1 MIIMLAVSI
10 LEISFALFSIIT
22 KSHYPKEK
30 SILRIIYA
38 VVFLILVVSPVIDWG
53 FRYYAICFVLILL
66 AIISVIH
73 LIRRKGHTREY
84 RALCALLKAFG
95 IILIVFT
102 SSIPLLL
109 FPYPKEIIETTGI
122 YQVLTQDYTYTDES
136 RVESYTDSGEK
147 RRLNVQFWYPNTNK
161 GESPLILFSH
171 GGLGIKSSNESLFS
185 ELASHGYI
193 VCSIDHTYQCLYTTD
208 EDGATTWIDL
218 GYMRELFKE
227 DPRSNIELSYEYYQK
242 WMNIRTQDINVV
254 LDTIISKVSSENDD
268 KVYSLVDISKIGVM
282 GHSLGG
288 SAAHGIGRIRED
300 VLAIITLESPFM
312 CDILGIEEGEF
323 IFENRMY
330 PLPILNIYSDSAWN
344 ILAKRVQYKANY
356 TMLNERNPTTYNLYI
371 SDIGHLGL
379 TDFGLT
385 SPFLTRII
393 DRKKST
399 IEQQIDSLKKINMV
413 CLEFFN
419 IYLKD
424 EEQNNPDRLISLD
437 FFNVK

>member
-1 MIIMLAVSI
+1 
-10 LEISFALFSIIT
+10 
-22 KSHYPKEK
+22 
-30 SILRIIYA
+30 
-38 VVFLILVVSPVIDWG
+38 
-53 FRYYAICFVLILL
+53 
-66 AIISVIH
+66 
-73 LIRRKGHTREY
+73 
-84 RALCALLKAFG
+84 
-95 IILIVFT
+95 
-102 SSIPLLL
+102 
-109 FPYPKEIIETTGI
+109 
-122 YQVLTQDYTYTDES
+122 
-136 RVESYTDSGEK
+136 
-147 RRLNVQFWYPNTNK
+147 
-161 GESPLILFSH
+161 
-171 GGLGIKSSNESLFS
+171 
-185 ELASHGYI
+185 
-193 VCSIDHTYQCLYTTD
+193 
-208 EDGATTWIDL
+208 
-218 GYMRELFKE
+218 
-227 DPRSNIELSYEYYQK
+227 
-242 WMNIRTQDINVV
+242 MNIRTEDINVV
-254 LDTIISKVSSENDD
+254 LDTIISKVGSENDD